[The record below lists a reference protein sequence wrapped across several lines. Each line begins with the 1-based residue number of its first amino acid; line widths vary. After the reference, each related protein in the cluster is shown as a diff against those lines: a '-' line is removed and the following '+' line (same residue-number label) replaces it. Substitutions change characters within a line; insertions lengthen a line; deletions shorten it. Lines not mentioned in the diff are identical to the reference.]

1 LLHQVKRVYRRQTIV
16 IALGILLACCSCTF
30 ALNPSLD
37 INQYAHT
44 AWKSGEVLP
53 AGIIKAIAQ
62 TPDGYLWLGTEFGVL
77 RFDGVR
83 AVSWEP
89 PAGEHLPTTDI
100 RSLVGARDGRLWIG
114 TFRGLVSWRDGKL
127 THYPEL
133 DGQVIE
139 ALLEDREGTIWVA
152 GWAPSAGRLC
162 SIQSGQTQCHG
173 ADGRFGYGVTPLYED
188 RHGTLWVGA
197 MNGLWRWKPGPPTLY
212 PIPDPAERI
221 YALTEIDDGGIL
233 VAKRSGITK
242 LKNGKI
248 ESYPTPLGVR
258 LQPYRLLRD
267 RDGSIWIGNIV
278 DKGLLHIHDGRT
290 DFFTRGDGLSDQS
303 INALFE
309 DRERNIWVATESGLD
324 RFREYAVYTVSVQQG
339 LSSQGVSSILA
350 AKDGAL
356 WLGTADGL
364 NRLNKGEITVYRK
377 RGVRDG
383 SQSSVIAAIPADS
396 KRAVREITDPGLPEQ
411 EADTLFEDNQGQIWV
426 GTRSGVAI
434 FTSNRFVPVPSV
446 PSGIVYGITTDGSG
460 NIWISHEQGLL
471 RLNQER
477 VVETVSWADLGRSEP
492 ATAVIHDGPEGS
504 LWLGFRNGGVAHLN
518 GGQSRA
524 SYGAAEG
531 LGEGFVQ
538 DFYADRSGAL
548 WVATEGGL
556 SRIREGRVLTLTN
569 QNGLPC
575 NTVHWMR
582 EDDAGSV
589 WLYMACGLIRVA
601 RSELDAW
608 TAQPKLTI
616 HGTVFDSSDG
626 VSGHRFTGGYNS
638 NVATAANKLWFC
650 RVGGVSV
657 IDPHNLPINELPP
670 PVHVEQVIADGTT
683 YDRSNGLRL
692 PAGVR
697 DLMFDFTALS
707 FVIPEKV
714 RIRVMLEGQDE
725 SWREL
730 INQRRVH
737 YTNLPPRS
745 YRFRVVA
752 CNNSGVCNQEGGFLD
767 FSIAPAFYQRT
778 SFRALCVIA
787 LLALVFAVYELRVR
801 QLASQFNKTLE
812 ARVSERTRIA
822 RDLHDTLLQ
831 SFQGLL
837 LRFQSVSNVL
847 PGNPQEAKQRLAR
860 ALDQASDAITEGRN
874 AVQGLRSSAFETN
887 DLASGIIALGQ
898 ELTGDEPGAAT
909 PVIDVVVEGATRNLN
924 PMVRDEAYRIA
935 GEALRNAIQHAEA
948 QHIRIEI
955 RYDRSQFRLRVRDD
969 GKGIDDAT
977 LRRGHAG
984 HFGLHGMRERAEI
997 VRGRLEVWSKLDTG
1011 TEIELRVPGAVAYG
1025 APVERSW
1032 FSKIFSGRIRK
1043 SESTEHE

>member
-1 LLHQVKRVYRRQTIV
+1 
-16 IALGILLACCSCTF
+16 
-30 ALNPSLD
+30 
-37 INQYAHT
+37 
-44 AWKSGEVLP
+44 
-53 AGIIKAIAQ
+53 
-62 TPDGYLWLGTEFGVL
+62 
-77 RFDGVR
+77 
-83 AVSWEP
+83 
-89 PAGEHLPTTDI
+89 
-100 RSLVGARDGRLWIG
+100 
-114 TFRGLVSWRDGKL
+114 
-127 THYPEL
+127 
-133 DGQVIE
+133 
-139 ALLEDREGTIWVA
+139 
-152 GWAPSAGRLC
+152 
-162 SIQSGQTQCHG
+162 
-173 ADGRFGYGVTPLYED
+173 
-188 RHGTLWVGA
+188 
-197 MNGLWRWKPGPPTLY
+197 
-212 PIPDPAERI
+212 
-221 YALTEIDDGGIL
+221 DGGIL
-233 VAKRSGITK
+233 VAKRTGITK
-242 LKNGKI
+242 LKNGKT
-248 ESYPTPLGVR
+248 EAYPTPVGVR
-258 LQPYRLLRD
+258 FQPYRLLRD
-267 RDGSIWIGNIV
+267 RDGSIWIGDIV

-303 INALFE
+303 INAFFE

-324 RFREYAVYTVSVQQG
+324 RFREYAVSSVSVQQG
-339 LSSQGVSSILA
+339 LSSQGVFAILA

-377 RGVRDG
+377 RSVRDG
-383 SQSSVIAAIPADS
+383 SQSSFTAAIPADS
-396 KRAVREITDPGLPEQ
+396 QRAVREITDPGLPEQ
-411 EADTLFEDNQGQIWV
+411 KAETLFEDNQGQIWV

-434 FTSNRFVPVPSV
+434 FRSNRFIPVPSV

-460 NIWISHEQGLL
+460 NIWISHEQALL
-471 RLNQER
+471 RLNQEH

-492 ATAVIHDGPEGS
+492 ATAVMHDGPPGS
-504 LWLGFRNGGVAHLN
+504 LWLGFRDGGVIHLN

-531 LGEGFVQ
+531 LGEGFVHG
-538 DFYADRSGAL
+538 FYADRGGAL
-548 WVATEGGL
+548 WVTTDGGL
-556 SRIREGRVLTLTN
+556 SRINEGRILTLTH

-575 NTVHWMR
+575 NTVDWMT

-608 TAQPKLTI
+608 AAQPKLTI
-616 HGTVFDSSDG
+616 HGRVFDSSDG
-626 VSGHRFTGGYNS
+626 VSGHRFTGGYNA
-638 NVATAANKLWFC
+638 NVATAADSKLWFC

-714 RIRVMLEGQDE
+714 RIRVKLEGQDE
-725 SWREL
+725 DWREL

-752 CNNSGVCNQEGGFLD
+752 CNNSGVCNDEGDFLD

-787 LLALVFAVYELRVR
+787 LLGLVFAIYELRVR
-801 QLASQFNKTLE
+801 QLARQFNKTLE

-847 PGNPQEAKQRLAR
+847 PANPNEAKLRLNR
-860 ALDQASDAITEGRN
+860 ALDQAAEAITEGRN
-874 AVQGLRSSAFETN
+874 AVQGLRSSAVETN
-887 DLASGIIALGQ
+887 DLAAGIIALGQ
-898 ELTGDEPGAAT
+898 ELTGDEPGAAA

-935 GEALRNAIQHAEA
+935 GEALRNAIRHAQA
-948 QHIRIEI
+948 RHISIEI
-955 RYDRSQFRLRVRDD
+955 RYDRPQFRLRVRDD
-969 GKGIDDAT
+969 GKGIDEAT
-977 LRRGHAG
+977 LRGGHAG

-997 VRGRLEVWSKLDTG
+997 VRGRLEVWSKLDSG
-1011 TEIELRVPGAVAYG
+1011 TEIDLSVPRAVAYG
-1025 APVERSW
+1025 APVEPSW
-1032 FSKIFSGRIRK
+1032 FSKVFFGKTRK
-1043 SESTEHE
+1043 NESTEP